1 MARNYKAERARQ
13 CANYSRIQIWLE
25 KGAAENLKAKL
36 EKENKKPTE
45 FIRKAVDEY
54 LKN

>member
-25 KGAAENLKAKL
+25 KATAENLKAKL
-36 EKENKKPTE
+36 AKEGKKLTD
-45 FIRKAVDEY
+45 FIKKAVEEY
-54 LKN
+54 LKK